1 MTVVIKSLDLG
12 IVKIVF
18 YSYRFITST
27 ERLENEGTRLG
38 DPRQSSMD
46 AASSLGGLLEE

>member
-38 DPRQSSMD
+38 DPRQGVTW
-46 AASSLGGLLEE
+46 LKKLKYF